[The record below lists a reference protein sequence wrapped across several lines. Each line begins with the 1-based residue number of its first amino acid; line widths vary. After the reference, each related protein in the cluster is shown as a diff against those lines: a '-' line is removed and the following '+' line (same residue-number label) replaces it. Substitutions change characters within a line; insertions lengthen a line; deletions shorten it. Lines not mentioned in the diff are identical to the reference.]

1 MKILVAG
8 AGGVVGRAVVAH
20 CEVQGDTVT
29 GYVHNELDI
38 GVASLVTTE
47 MARVRPDYVINCA
60 AWTDVDGCEKDP
72 ARAEEANAAGPENLA
87 RACREV
93 GAGLVTIS
101 TDYVFDGTREGFYTQ
116 RDDPNPLS
124 VYGVTKLAG
133 ERRAQ
138 NALARTIV
146 IRTGWVFGVGGRNF
160 QSRVVELV
168 RNGAQLSVINDAYGT
183 PTFAGDLAIRLREL
197 AQLDMPGLFHAVNS
211 GPGVSYEEF
220 ARAALQLAGL
230 TADGLKGVGSESL
243 QRPAPRPRQT
253 RLACLWTERLGLE
266 PLPDWT
272 DSVRRWLALK

>member
-1 MKILVAG
+1 MKILVTG

-20 CEVQGDTVT
+20 CKALGDTVI
-29 GYVHNELDI
+29 GYTHSELDI
-38 GVASLVTTE
+38 GVRPLVTTE
-47 MARVRPDYVINCA
+47 VARVRPDYVINCA

-72 ARAEEANAAGPENLA
+72 ARAEQANAAGPENLA

-116 RDDPNPLS
+116 RDDPHPLS

-133 ERRAQ
+133 ERRA
-138 NALARTIV
+138 NSALARTV
-146 IRTGWVFGVGGRNF
+146 VVRTGWVFGVGGRNF
-160 QSRVVELV
+160 QSRVVELA
-168 RNGAQLSVINDAYGT
+168 RGGAQLSVINDAYGT

-197 AQLDMPGLFHAVNS
+197 AQLNMPGLFHAENS

-220 ARAALQLAGL
+220 ACVALQLAGL
-230 TADGLKGVGSESL
+230 SDKDLKGVGSASL

-253 RLACLWTERLGLE
+253 RLACLWSGHLGLE
-266 PLPDWT
+266 PLPDWQ
-272 DSVRRWLALK
+272 DSVRRWLA